1 MNNFQLFDNRLILQ
15 QQLLLQQ
22 MFIYNQMLV
31 QKQYIASNLYSR
43 TKMQQQQF
51 IQKTT
56 DENESSSPSI
66 SKLEETFQVKPIP
79 LKSTKKLEKLTQQK
93 KPKRQ
98 DDNKVENKEPSQKK
112 KIFLS
117 MLDIKETQYKK
128 FKIIEIDQEKKAI
141 ISSQAEQ

>member
-1 MNNFQLFDNRLILQ
+1 MNNFQLFDSSLILQ

-31 QKQYIASNLYSR
+31 QK
-43 TKMQQQQF
+43 TKMLSKPLQQPI

-56 DENESSSPSI
+56 EENESSSPSI
-66 SKLEETFQVKPIP
+66 SKLEETHPVKQLS
-79 LKSTKKLEKLTQQK
+79 LKQTKKNEKLSQQK

-98 DDNKVENKEPSQKK
+98 DDKNIENKEAPKKK

-117 MLDIKETQYKK
+117 MFDIKEAQYKK
-128 FKIIEIDQEKKAI
+128 FKVIEIDQEKKAI
-141 ISSQAEQ
+141 ISTQNEQ